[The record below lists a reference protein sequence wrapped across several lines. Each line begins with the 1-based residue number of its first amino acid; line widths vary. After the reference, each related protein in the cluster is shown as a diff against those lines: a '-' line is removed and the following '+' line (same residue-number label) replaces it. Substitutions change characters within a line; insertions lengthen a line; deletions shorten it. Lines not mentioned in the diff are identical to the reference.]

1 MATVTPQ
8 LIRELRD
15 RTQAGMTDCKNA
27 LVEAEGDIDKA
38 VEVILK
44 KGLAKVAK
52 RASAVAMEGEIR
64 ATLLDNDRAGV
75 LVEVN
80 IQTDFAAKNDKFRAF
95 VDDVNALAV
104 SATSLDGLLKTK
116 MATGKT
122 IEATR
127 DELIA
132 AIGEKIEVRRFARVA
147 LSVPAGRVHSYV
159 HMNGKIGVL
168 LLAEAESDAVAKH
181 AAFLKFVDDTAMQ
194 VAAMSPAYLDRTQVP
209 EAELAKQRE
218 IFVEQIKGDPKPK
231 PEAAWPKIIEGK
243 VAKWYTE
250 VCLVDQQSV
259 IETNKSVEEVR
270 AEAAKQAGGSIKLLG
285 FVRFALGEGLQKKE
299 DDFAAEAQRMAGT
312 A

>member
-1 MATVTPQ
+1 MAAVTPQ
-8 LIRELRD
+8 LIRDLRE
-15 RTQAGMTDCKNA
+15 RTQAGMSDCKNA
-27 LVEAEGDIDKA
+27 LVEAQGDIDKA
-38 VEVILK
+38 VEIILK

-52 RASAVAMEGEIR
+52 RATAVAMEGEIR
-64 ATLLDNDRAGV
+64 ATILENGRAGV
-75 LVEVN
+75 LVEIN

-95 VDDVNALAV
+95 VDDTNAAAV
-104 SATSLDGLLKTK
+104 KVKSLDELLKAK
-116 MATGKT
+116 LPNGKT
-122 IEATR
+122 VEATR

-132 AIGEKIEVRRFARVA
+132 AIGEKIEVRRFARLNLEA
-147 LSVPAGRVHSYV
+147 PAGRIHSYV

-168 LLAEAESDAVAKH
+168 LATAAETEAVASH
-181 AAFLKFVDDTAMQ
+181 PAFVKFVDDVAMQ

-218 IFVEQIKGDPKPK
+218 IYVEQIKGDPKPK

-250 VCLVDQQSV
+250 ICLVDQQSV

-270 AEAAKQAGGSIKLLG
+270 AEAAKAAGGSVKLLG

-299 DDFAAEAQRMAGT
+299 DDFAAEAKRMAGT
-312 A
+312 E